1 MKGIKEILSLSVGDY
16 GGAIIASAFWFLLAF
31 LISPEEYGE
40 IHYFMGIA
48 GLAFSI
54 SLLTTQETIVVYTAK
69 DVRLAPTL
77 FLISLIAGG
86 IAAVVVAALFS
97 RVDSSFLLLGF
108 IVNDLAIGYI
118 VGKKLFTKYP
128 KYFLIQK
135 SLTFVLGISF
145 FYIFGVEGIL
155 FAIALSY
162 SHFIFIVITVF
173 RNSSIDFSLLKKHR
187 GFIGN
192 NYFMNISGAVRS
204 HIDKIIIVPLIGF
217 EILGNYAL
225 ALQIYAVL
233 MIFSNIIY
241 RYALPHD
248 ASGTNTRKIKLIG
261 LLYAVG
267 VSMLGFTILP
277 LVVPLVFEKFSD
289 IGPAIQIISLAVI
302 PTTISLFYTSQI
314 LGREKSSVILASR
327 ILGSISIIVILVILA
342 PLYGIIGAA
351 SAFVLSALI
360 ICVFLVCAEYYSTHN
375 QQN

>member
-16 GGAIIASAFWFLLAF
+16 GGAIIVSAFWFLLAF

-40 IHYFMGIA
+40 IHYFIGIA

-69 DVRLAPTL
+69 NVKLAPTL

-86 IAAVVVAALFS
+86 IAAVVITALFS

-128 KYFLIQK
+128 KYFLLQK

-145 FYIFGVEGIL
+145 FYLFGVEGII

-162 SHFIFIVITVF
+162 GHFLFIIAKVF
-173 RNSSIDFSLLKKHR
+173 RKSSIDFSLLKKHR

-192 NYFMNISGAVRS
+192 NYFMNVSGAVRS

-248 ASGTNTRKIKLIG
+248 ASGTSTRKIKLIG
-261 LLYAVG
+261 LSYAVG
-267 VSMLGFTILP
+267 VSILGFTILP

-289 IGPAIQIISLAVI
+289 VGPAIQIMSLAVI
-302 PTTISLFYTSQI
+302 PTTIGLFYTSQI

-327 ILGSISIIVILVILA
+327 ILGSISIIAMLVVLA
-342 PLYGIIGAA
+342 PLYGMVGAA
-351 SAFVLSALI
+351 SAFVLSALVG
-360 ICVFLVCAEYYSTHN
+360 CVFLVCAEYYRTHN
-375 QQN
+375 QRN